1 MRKRIWLAMCFALLA
16 MGSARAAGD
25 VIVVFDASN
34 SMWGQINGIAK
45 IEIAREVMGNILAD
59 WDPGTNLGL
68 VVYGHR
74 STDDCSDIE
83 TVIRPGPLDAAAY
96 MAEINSITPR
106 GRTPLTDAVQH
117 AAEDLAYRDNPGTV
131 ILISDGIES
140 CNRDP
145 CAVAELL
152 AQDGIAFTAHVVG
165 FGLAADQDPET
176 LSCIADATGGMFL
189 TAQNAGELTD
199 ALAEIATQVAQAPPA
214 PEPRPPPPE
223 PEPAPAVEIT
233 APAHATV
240 GSMFR
245 VSWTPDLGD
254 LDFVTIV
261 PVGTDQ
267 GELGNSVRTSA
278 EQPAGL
284 QAPAEPGFYEI
295 RYVRNDG
302 RETLGMVTIEIV
314 DAEIVVTAPQTA
326 IAGATFG
333 VSWSQTIDGRDFI
346 TIVPLG
352 ADEGTLGN
360 SIRASADQPGGLQA
374 PAEPGFYE
382 IRYML
387 NEGRRTLAIAQI
399 EIVAAEVTLT
409 APETAVAGAVFPV
422 EWSAVIDGRDFI
434 TIVPLG
440 ADEGTLG
447 NSIRASADQ
456 PGGLQAPA
464 EPGFYEIRYMLNEGR
479 RTLATAQIEIAAAEV
494 AIEVSATII
503 RATDEFRVTWSSTID
518 GRDFITIVPLG
529 ADEGTLGTSIRAS
542 AGSPGDLEAPVQP
555 GLYEVRYVLNE
566 GRRTIATTTIEVVAA
581 DAALNQ
587 GATLDVPETVAP
599 GATFAVNWTAEVTG
613 GDQRITL
620 AAPDQA
626 DFTWIAMKAAADG
639 PPLEFQAPAEP
650 GFYEIRFLD
659 IGRQEVLS
667 RVIFEVR

>member
-140 CNRDP
+140 CNREP
-145 CAVAELL
+145 GAVAELL

-189 TAQNAGELTD
+189 TAQNAGELAD

-333 VSWSQTIDGRDFI
+333 VSWSQT
-346 TIVPLG
+346 
-352 ADEGTLGN
+352 
-360 SIRASADQPGGLQA
+360 
-374 PAEPGFYE
+374 
-382 IRYML
+382 
-387 NEGRRTLAIAQI
+387 
-399 EIVAAEVTLT
+399 
-409 APETAVAGAVFPV
+409 
-422 EWSAVIDGRDFI
+422 IDGRDFI